1 MSKGRQGAMANKI
14 KSILSNLYTLSL
26 REVVHNITSA
36 LSSQKSRSGVRKK
49 AKEIRE
55 ELQKRFMRY
64 QTSNLHDISTAQ
76 FSHYIQ
82 SRIGIIDAH
91 AEGYSENELESQRD
105 SSIKFYWGHNH
116 DFGEFKLEGRM
127 GERHIN
133 ELAIFMSLFT
143 VSFDD
148 FRDKEVFDIGCW
160 TGGTTLTLASLGS
173 RVFAIEE
180 VKKYAG
186 MASFL
191 VKSFGLGSRVSVH
204 HRSLYNC
211 NSEEFFDR
219 FDMVYFPGVLYH
231 LSDPLL
237 ALRILFNSL
246 KAGGKILI
254 ESEGVERAEPFCRF
268 DGSLLY
274 RAGTKEDLTRTG
286 WNWFVPS
293 PSALHRMMREA
304 GFDDI
309 ETLLYRSR
317 KRRKRLYGFGKKTA
331 QVGICKAGLSVP
343 TIR

>member
-1 MSKGRQGAMANKI
+1 MASTI
-14 KSILSNLYTLSL
+14 KRILFNLYNLSL
-26 REVVHNITSA
+26 REIVYRIRST
-36 LSSQKSRSGVRKK
+36 LTFQRSRSAVKSK
-49 AKEIRE
+49 AREIRE
-55 ELQKRFMRY
+55 ELKRRFKAY
-64 QTSNLHDISTAQ
+64 QTSNLHDISTKE
-76 FSHYIQ
+76 FSHYIR
-82 SRIGIIDAH
+82 SRIGLIDAQS
-91 AEGYSENELESQRD
+91 EGYSENEVKSQRD

-116 DFGEFKLEGRM
+116 DFGEFKLDGRM

-133 ELAIFMSLFT
+133 ELANFMALFP
-143 VSFDD
+143 VSFED
-148 FRDKEVFDIGCW
+148 FCDKEIFDIGCW
-160 TGGTTLTLASLGS
+160 TGGTTLVLASIGS

-180 VKKYAG
+180 VKKYAD

-191 VKSFGLGSRVSVH
+191 VKSFGISNRASVH
-204 HRSLYNC
+204 HMSLYDC

-219 FDMVYFPGVLYH
+219 FDIVYFPGVLYH

-246 KAGGKILI
+246 KVGGKILI
-254 ESEGVERAEPFCRF
+254 ESEGVEREEPFCKF
-268 DGSLLY
+268 DGSLIY
-274 RAGTKEDLTRTG
+274 RAGTREDLTRTG

-309 ETLLYRSR
+309 DTLLYRSR
-317 KRRKRLYGFGKKTA
+317 KRRKRLYGYGKKVA

>member
-1 MSKGRQGAMANKI
+1 MASKI
-14 KSILSNLYTLSL
+14 KRILFNLYDLSL
-26 REVVHNITSA
+26 REVIYRVRTNRA
-36 LSSQKSRSGVRKK
+36 FQRSRSGIKSK
-49 AKEIRE
+49 ARQIRE
-55 ELQKRFMRY
+55 ELQKRFNGY
-64 QTSNLHDISTAQ
+64 QTSNLHDISTEE

-82 SRIGIIDAH
+82 SWIGTIDAQS
-91 AEGYSENELESQRD
+91 EGYSENELESQRD

-116 DFGEFKLEGRM
+116 DFGAFKLAGRM

-133 ELAIFMSLFT
+133 NLAHFMALFP
-143 VSFDD
+143 VSFED
-148 FRDKEVFDIGCW
+148 FRDKEVLDVGCW
-160 TGGTTLTLASLGS
+160 TGGTTLSLASVGS
-173 RVFAIEE
+173 NVFAIEE
-180 VKKYAG
+180 VKKYAD

-191 VKSFGLGSRVSVH
+191 VKSFGLSNRVSVNH
-204 HRSLYNC
+204 LSLYDC

-219 FDMVYFPGVLYH
+219 FDIVYFPGVLYH

-246 KAGGKILI
+246 KVGGKILI
-254 ESEGVERAEPFCRF
+254 ESEGLERDEPFCRF
-268 DGSLLY
+268 DGSLIY
-274 RAGTKEDLTRTG
+274 SSGTKDNLTRTG

-309 ETLLYRSR
+309 KTVLYRGP
-317 KRRKRLYGFGKKTA
+317 KRRKRLYGYGKKVA